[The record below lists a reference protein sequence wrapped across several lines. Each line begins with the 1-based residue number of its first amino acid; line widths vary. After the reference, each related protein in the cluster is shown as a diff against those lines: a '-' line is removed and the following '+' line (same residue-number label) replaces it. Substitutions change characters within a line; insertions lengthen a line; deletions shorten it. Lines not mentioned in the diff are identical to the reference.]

1 MKTHLLFFLLL
12 VLCLSNGFIFAQSTI
27 EVGGY
32 TGLTN
37 NSNWDRNPSIT
48 FFNGEYWLFYTK
60 ADNDGVRGVSGYNPD
75 NETYV
80 VWYKHATS
88 ISGLTAATETK
99 LNLSET
105 ARPTGFDQRL
115 ASAVAFN
122 GSLYAFVSCG
132 YSQAI
137 HPVYYYKWD
146 GSNWTGPTSLAT
158 GGAAHVN
165 VTADGDRV
173 YIAVNSNPDNADVY
187 TWNGATLNGPYN
199 AGTGNIVP
207 KITLKGG
214 ILYVISI
221 AEPAWTSVEV
231 WSGTASATPTLS
243 YLSTPYTATGGAMV
257 WDPTIF
263 NDNSNLYVVVAPQTG
278 DAPQWLAQT
287 YSSDNGSTWTT
298 PKNVSYGGYGSTY
311 WWDFW
316 PNGYFDGTDKYLF
329 FGTEGNGTTY
339 GDAEIAYTK
348 MDWNLS
354 NDHYYFIQNGID
366 KANSGDVI
374 NIAEGTYEGFSVPSK
389 TNLTIRGAGN
399 TTLIHPTTLISTG
412 VGHKYDANMSV
423 SVFVNNSTNVTIQNM
438 KIEDNGVTPCG
449 AGTPN
454 AIVFWNAS
462 TGTINNCTIH
472 GTYTIGGCQT
482 GQGLAV
488 DAGSGQTTILDVVNT
503 NIDGYQKNAI
513 DAVDGNSLTG
523 NPGNITVNVTGGTI
537 SGAGSTSAI
546 AQNGILFWNRSGGHV
561 GGSVNGTTISNLTYA
576 GAGTTASGIISS
588 GDAVTISNTNFT
600 GVQRYLAS
608 MGTGVVTATDNNIF
622 DGINPSSA
630 TLEQLATLEDK
641 IDHQMDDN
649 ATGFIAF
656 KSGSIIVTPNN
667 LGIQQGYNLASAGNT
682 VLIASGT
689 YTPTSTIL
697 LNKSNITLQGAGTSS
712 TIIKTSQPVGN
723 LFSITGSGTII
734 ENLQIEKTDK
744 AGEQNIIF
752 VNASNVTIRNNLIWG
767 KYVMGDGDVSRAM
780 VVAGGLS
787 GLTIEG
793 NTIHS
798 LRQPAYLN
806 TSTGNITN
814 NFVYSTRGW
823 VIENGNYNFTGNTWG
838 IGATANYVDIAIF
851 ATVNPA
857 YYTDIIAMS
866 NANNQAVIEDQR
878 PTVRVLTIVYV
889 DSSAIAG
896 GDGTPTKP
904 YQTIT
909 PAVPR
914 VVTGGII
921 LVAKGT
927 YNEDVVIT
935 KGLNLF
941 STHGRINTIV
951 NGQTEGW
958 GGGALRINSSNVTV
972 GGAGKGFTFNS
983 KTSTSGV
990 MLAACYI
997 SGARDNLRIEENK
1010 FVAAPR
1016 NPGNNES
1023 HALLTD
1029 GGQTNQTFVNNIFD
1043 GMSAP
1048 RFLVYVNGFAD
1059 VNVHSTNIDFI
1070 GNTFV
1075 STVGGLSLSSK
1086 DGEISG
1092 NYFQGAAGLGLSQLA
1107 NNTITGNYF
1116 QGIVNNLSFNTL
1128 SGVDVDAVIA
1138 SNTLAKKVV
1147 VRNAGS
1153 YRIESFPWGDF
1164 IVVRANIQGAV
1175 DAAQTGDS
1183 VLVSNET
1190 YEEQVEIAKDIILH
1204 GESAAGTIIKSPVS
1218 LTKYFTTSVNNYP
1231 IVYIHDASSPEV
1243 SNFTVDGA
1251 GRGNGNYRFQ
1261 GIGFR
1266 NAGGKVD
1273 RCTIKDVRETPI
1285 NGNQHGVGIY
1295 VYNDNGINRTLGVT
1309 NNTIFG
1315 FQKNGTA
1322 FNGPNLIVN
1331 ADNNTV
1337 TGASAVNFIAQNCLQ
1352 IGFGAT
1358 GSLINNNI
1366 SSVSYTPSTDVSC
1379 GLLLYQSG
1387 GTIQT
1392 RNNIISNTQVG
1403 INYINVGGEIKH
1415 NNITAS
1421 AAGVGTTSFWGI
1433 IADPGETQRASV
1445 QPFDLPTTSAPK
1457 LDRATSSVSALT
1469 TTVDSNTVTGDG
1481 VNGVGIEADALGTE
1495 TLNFSANENSVSSW
1509 GTGFVLYKESGAT
1522 LNSILRRNSIIGNKY
1537 GVLDQTGVLQDAK
1550 ENWWGSSSGPA
1561 DPKTLPS
1568 TPNYNNISGAGDS
1581 VSAFID
1587 YNPWYIDAGKTTL
1600 SIYTLT
1606 INSSNGS
1613 VDRLPDQPTYNHGT
1627 SVLLTP
1633 VANTGYHF
1641 TSWSGD
1647 IPAGHESDNPLI
1659 IIMDGN
1665 KNITAGFAINTYTLT
1680 VNAVNGSVD
1689 LNPPSGPYNHGTMVT
1704 LTPVASTGY
1713 HFTSWSGDLPA
1724 GHESDNPLTV
1734 TMDQNRTITAG
1745 FAINM
1750 YTLNVSS
1757 TNGNVDV
1764 NPPSGPYSHGIPVS
1778 LTATPN
1784 SGYNFIGWSGD
1795 VPSGHESDNPLN
1807 LIMDAN
1813 KNITANFGINQI
1825 QVIVQS
1831 NPPGLSFDVDGTT
1844 YSATQT
1850 FIWTHG
1856 SNHTLGTTSPQTS
1869 PGTRYSFSNWSDGG
1883 AQSHSIAP
1891 TSNVTY
1897 TVNFQTSYLLS
1908 LIANPNGNVSAIP
1921 SSPDGYYAGGTL
1933 VQVNATP
1940 NTGYQFSTWV
1950 GSGSGSYTG
1959 TNNPATINMNA
1970 PITQTASFSIKTY
1983 SLIINA
1989 VHGSVTKIPDQ
2000 SSYDHGTNVS
2010 LTPVADAG
2018 FHFVN
2023 WSGDVPAGHEL
2034 DVPLSVVMDQN
2045 RTITANIIIN
2055 PTPPTHII
2063 TATAGAGGS
2072 ISPSGIL
2079 TFDEGENQTFIITP
2093 GPHYHIDTIFV
2104 DGVSAGAVSNY
2115 TFTNIVAD
2123 HTIHAVFGIDLFN
2136 VTVNSVGN
2144 GSVTKV
2150 PDYSWYGYGSIVQ
2163 LQAYAGLGWKFS
2175 HWGGD
2180 GSGTANPYSVIIDGN
2195 KNITAIFAEDSLSQI
2210 TYRSFTPESLAL
2222 DKDNKEKI
2230 NKYVLKKPVRVY
2242 FECTIQNNTGK
2253 KKSEFHIHFDPILIG
2268 GNLNYPL
2275 TITPEPLSMTFAR
2288 PNAILNL
2295 AWGDS
2300 ISPGETIKITGW
2312 GNKGKGMKVSYAWN
2326 FYGGGKHF
2334 DENTNPVNQ
2343 LYLPMPNRVNA
2354 LYEAFRQGG
2363 YNLTSGLVVG
2373 LNKKNGVDSSRYY
2386 AWLQSKS
2393 YKNVLQSLA
2402 ARKGSLLHSA
2412 LPRGLDQYA
2421 NGNTMK
2427 GAHKTISPEKHNNA
2441 LLADMIALKV
2451 NITASQLGIT
2461 PRGFGELI
2469 YDDGTSNPLNGMM
2482 LKEISDYG
2490 DLLMLGNYNGEL
2502 KRRKY
2507 ADVSLFLNLA
2517 KTLDS
2522 VNNAFEGKL
2531 DTISFSGTLAF
2542 KGIRK
2547 LIDIPFLRAN
2557 PLAIPS
2563 ILIPSDSYEPE
2574 IPAAYSLHQ
2583 NYPNPFNPTTNIR
2596 FDIPF
2601 DGMVTMTV
2609 YNTLG
2614 QEAAKLL
2621 DRQIIDAGS
2630 EEIEFNAGSL
2640 ASGVYFYRLIVEP
2653 VGDDNENKNQF
2664 VDVKKMIL
2672 IR

>member
-1 MKTHLLFFLLL
+1 MKIYLRLFLLL
-12 VLCLSNGFIFAQSTI
+12 ILCLSNGFLFAQSTI

-48 FFNGEYWLFYTK
+48 FYNGEYWLFYTK
-60 ADNDGVRGVSGYNPD
+60 ADNDGVRGMSSYNPD

-80 VWYKHATS
+80 VWYKHAAS
-88 ISGLTAATETK
+88 ISELTAATETK
-99 LNLSET
+99 LSLSET
-105 ARPTGFDQRL
+105 ARPAGFDQRL

-122 GSLYAFVSCG
+122 GSLYTFVSCG

-146 GSNWTGPTSLAT
+146 GSSWTGPTSLAT

-187 TWNGATLNGPYN
+187 TWNGVTLNGPYN

-214 ILYVISI
+214 TLYVISI
-221 AEPAWTSVEV
+221 AEPTWTSVEV
-231 WSGTASATPTLS
+231 WSGVASATPTFS

-339 GDAEIAYTK
+339 GDAEIACLK

-354 NDHYYFIQNGID
+354 NDHYFYLQNGID
-366 KANSGDVI
+366 KANSGDNV
-374 NIAEGTYEGFSVPSK
+374 NIAGGTYEGFTISEKS
-389 TNLTIRGAGN
+389 NLIINGSGAS
-399 TTLIHPTTLISTG
+399 TLVHPTTLISTG

-423 SVFVNNSTNVTIQNM
+423 SVFVNNSTNITIQNM

-462 TGTINNCTIH
+462 TGTINDCSIH
-472 GTYTIGGCQT
+472 GTYTISGCQT

-488 DAGSGQTTILDVVNT
+488 DAGLGQTTVLDVVNT

-513 DAVDGNSLTG
+513 DAIDGNSLTG

-561 GGSVNGTTISNLTYA
+561 GGSVNGTTISNLEYA
-576 GAGTTASGIISS
+576 LPGTTASGIISS
-588 GDAVTISNTNFT
+588 GDAVSISNTSFT
-600 GVQRYLAS
+600 SVQRYLAS
-608 MGTGVVTATDNNIF
+608 MGTGAVTATNNNIF

-641 IDHQMDDN
+641 IDHKMDDN
-649 ATGFIAF
+649 ATGFISF

-667 LGIQQGYNLASAGNT
+667 LGIQQGYNLALSGNT
-682 VLIASGT
+682 VFIAPGT

-723 LFSITGSGTII
+723 LFSVTGSGTII

-744 AGEQNIIF
+744 AGVQDIIF
-752 VNASNVTIRNNLIWG
+752 VNASNITIRNNLIWG
-767 KYVMGDGDVSRAM
+767 KYIMGDGDVSRAM

-793 NTIHS
+793 NTIHA
-798 LRQPAYLN
+798 LRQPAYFSN
-806 TSTGNITN
+806 SFGSITN
-814 NFVYSTRGW
+814 NFVYGTRGW
-823 VIENGNYNFTGNTWG
+823 VIEDGNFNFTGNTWG
-838 IGATANYVDIAIF
+838 NGATANYVDIAIL

-857 YYTDIIAMS
+857 YYTDIIAVS
-866 NANNQAVIEDQR
+866 NANNQANIEDQR

-889 DSSAIAG
+889 DSSAVAG

-914 VVTGGII
+914 VVTGGTI

-927 YNEDVVIT
+927 YNEDVVVT

-941 STHGRINTIV
+941 STQGRINTIV

-983 KTSTSGV
+983 KGSTNGI

-1043 GMSAP
+1043 GMSSP

-1059 VNVHSTNIDFI
+1059 VSVHSTNLDFI
-1070 GNTFV
+1070 SNTFV

-1116 QGIVNNLSFNTL
+1116 QGIINNLSFNIL

-1138 SNTLAKKVV
+1138 SNTFTKKVV
-1147 VRNAGS
+1147 IRNAGS
-1153 YRIESFPWGDF
+1153 YRVESFPWGDF

-1190 YEEQVEIAKDIILH
+1190 YEEQVEITKDIILH
-1204 GESAAGTIIKSPVS
+1204 GESMAGTIIKSPLI

-1231 IVYIHDASSPEV
+1231 IVYVHDIGSPEI
-1243 SNFTVDGA
+1243 SNFTIDGA
-1251 GRGNGNYRFQ
+1251 GRGSGNYRFQ

-1273 RCTIKDVRETPI
+1273 GCTIKDVRETPI

-1295 VYNDNGINRTLGVT
+1295 VYDDNGTAHTLYVT
-1309 NNTIFG
+1309 NNTIYG

-1322 FNGPNLIVN
+1322 FNGPNLTVF

-1337 TGASAVNFIAQNCLQ
+1337 TGAGAVNFIAQNCLQ

-1358 GSLINNNI
+1358 GSLTNNNV
-1366 SSVSYTPSTDVSC
+1366 SNVSYTPSTDVSC
-1379 GLLLYQSG
+1379 GMLLYQSG

-1392 RNNIISNTQVG
+1392 RNNTVSNAQVG

-1433 IADPGETQRASV
+1433 IADPGESQRVNV
-1445 QPFDLPTTSAPK
+1445 QPFDMVTVQTEKPS
-1457 LDRATSSVSALT
+1457 RAVSSITALT
-1469 TTVDSNTVTGDG
+1469 TTVDSNIVTGDG

-1495 TLNFSANENSVSSW
+1495 TLNFSANENSISSW
-1509 GTGFVLYKESGAT
+1509 GTGFILYKESGAT

-1568 TPNYNNISGAGDS
+1568 TPNYNNITGTGDS
-1581 VSAFID
+1581 ASSFVD
-1587 YNPWYIDAGKTTL
+1587 YNPWYIDAIKTNL

-1606 INSSNGS
+1606 INATNGI
-1613 VDRLPDQPTYNHGT
+1613 VDKIPNQASYNHGT
-1627 SVLLTP
+1627 SVQLTP
-1633 VANTGYHF
+1633 MPDGGYHF
-1641 TSWSGD
+1641 T
-1647 IPAGHESDNPLI
+1647 
-1659 IIMDGN
+1659 
-1665 KNITAGFAINTYTLT
+1665 
-1680 VNAVNGSVD
+1680 
-1689 LNPPSGPYNHGTMVT
+1689 
-1704 LTPVASTGY
+1704 
-1713 HFTSWSGDLPA
+1713 
-1724 GHESDNPLTV
+1724 
-1734 TMDQNRTITAG
+1734 
-1745 FAINM
+1745 
-1750 YTLNVSS
+1750 
-1757 TNGNVDV
+1757 
-1764 NPPSGPYSHGIPVS
+1764 
-1778 LTATPN
+1778 
-1784 SGYNFIGWSGD
+1784 GWSGD
-1795 VPSGHESDNPLN
+1795 VATGHETDNPL
-1807 LIMDAN
+1807 
-1813 KNITANFGINQI
+1813 T
-1825 QVIVQS
+1825 
-1831 NPPGLSFDVDGTT
+1831 
-1844 YSATQT
+1844 
-1850 FIWTHG
+1850 
-1856 SNHTLGTTSPQTS
+1856 
-1869 PGTRYSFSNWSDGG
+1869 
-1883 AQSHSIAP
+1883 
-1891 TSNVTY
+1891 
-1897 TVNFQTSYLLS
+1897 
-1908 LIANPNGNVSAIP
+1908 
-1921 SSPDGYYAGGTL
+1921 
-1933 VQVNATP
+1933 
-1940 NTGYQFSTWV
+1940 
-1950 GSGSGSYTG
+1950 
-1959 TNNPATINMNA
+1959 
-1970 PITQTASFSIKTY
+1970 
-1983 SLIINA
+1983 
-1989 VHGSVTKIPDQ
+1989 
-2000 SSYDHGTNVS
+2000 
-2010 LTPVADAG
+2010 
-2018 FHFVN
+2018 
-2023 WSGDVPAGHEL
+2023 
-2034 DVPLSVVMDQN
+2034 VVMDQN
-2045 RTITANIIIN
+2045 RTITGNFAINTYALTINTLHGNVDKNPNQSSYNHGANVQLTPNADAGYHFGSWSGNIPLGHELDNPLSVIMDQDRTITASFIPNPIPPSYTII
-2055 PTPPTHII
+2055 
-2063 TATAGAGGS
+2063 ATAGSHGA

-2079 TFDEGENQTFIITP
+2079 TYDKDENQTFVITP
-2093 GPHYHIDTIFV
+2093 DPNYHIDSVYV
-2104 DGVSAGAVSNY
+2104 DSVFIGAVTTY
-2115 TFTNIVAD
+2115 AFTNID
-2123 HTIHAVFGIDLFN
+2123 TNHTIYAVFAIDRFSLAVGISGD
-2136 VTVNSVGN
+2136 
-2144 GSVTKV
+2144 GSVTKI
-2150 PDYSWYGYGSIVQ
+2150 PNQSLYDYGSIVQ
-2163 LQAYAGLGWKFS
+2163 LQADASLGWKFS
-2175 HWGGD
+2175 HWSGD
-2180 GSGTANPYSVIIDGN
+2180 GSGTANPYSVTIDGN
-2195 KNITAIFAEDSLSQI
+2195 KNISAIFAEDSLYQI

-2222 DKDNKEKI
+2222 DKDNKGKI
-2230 NKYVLKKPVRVY
+2230 NKYVLKKPSKVY
-2242 FECTIQNNTGK
+2242 FSCTLTNNSGK
-2253 KKSEFHIHFDPILIG
+2253 QQTRVHIHLNPGAIL
-2268 GNLNYPL
+2268 GNANYPL
-2275 TITPEPLSMTFAR
+2275 IIYPTPTSVSFEVKNVMLSVV
-2288 PNAILNL
+2288 
-2295 AWGDS
+2295 WSDS
-2300 ISPGETIKITGW
+2300 ISPGESVNITGW
-2312 GNKGKGMKVSYAWN
+2312 GKKAKPMKVKYVWSTYSGAALEELSN
-2326 FYGGGKHF
+2326 
-2334 DENTNPVNQ
+2334 VQNQ
-2343 LYLPMPNRVNA
+2343 IFLSMPNRVNV
-2354 LYEAFRQGG
+2354 LYEAFKQGG
-2363 YNLTSGLVVG
+2363 YNFTSGLLVG
-2373 LNKKNGVDSSRYY
+2373 LNRKNGTDSSRYY
-2386 AWLQSKS
+2386 GWLQSKS
-2393 YKNVLQSLA
+2393 YKNVLQSLVA
-2402 ARKGSLLHSA
+2402 KKGSVMHLGTA
-2412 LPRGLDQYA
+2412 RGFDQFV
-2421 NGNTMK
+2421 NGRSIT
-2427 GAHKTISPEKHNNA
+2427 GAQKSISPEKHNNS

-2469 YDDGTSNPLNGMM
+2469 YDDGTSNSLNGLM
-2482 LKEISDYG
+2482 LKEIGDYG
-2490 DLLMLGNYNGEL
+2490 DELMMGVYNGGIK
-2502 KRRKY
+2502 KREY
-2507 ADVSLFLNLA
+2507 ADISLYLNLA

-2522 VNNAFEGKL
+2522 INNAFEGQL
-2531 DTISFSGTLAF
+2531 DTMSFSSTLVF
-2542 KGIRK
+2542 KGTRK
-2547 LIDIPFLRAN
+2547 LIDVPFLRAN
-2557 PLAIPS
+2557 PFETPAIMMPVESNEPDVPS
-2563 ILIPSDSYEPE
+2563 S
-2574 IPAAYSLHQ
+2574 YSLHQ
-2583 NYPNPFNPTTNIR
+2583 NYPNPFNPTTTIQY
-2596 FDIPF
+2596 DIPF
-2601 DGMVTMTV
+2601 DGLVSMKIF
-2609 YNTLG
+2609 NTLG
-2614 QEAAKLL
+2614 QEVAILL
-2621 DRQIIDAGS
+2621 DHQITGAGI
-2630 EEIEFNAGSL
+2630 EEVEFNADNLS
-2640 ASGVYFYRLIVEP
+2640 SGVYFYRLIVEP
-2653 VGDDNENKNQF
+2653 IAEDNESRDIF
-2664 VDVKKMIL
+2664 IDVKKMIL
-2672 IR
+2672 LR